1 VAVKWFTPE
10 VLQAQALH
18 LRNLADELVSVD
30 YTMVEVA
37 SALIRKVRGG
47 IYEES
52 ALSEDLRALKNFMD
66 YYPATDFVESAFRIA
81 VTHHCSIYD
90 SLYVSLS
97 LEERCQLVTADEKL
111 YNSLRDVYPGR
122 LLWLGDVTA
131 EMV

>member
-1 VAVKWFTPE
+1 
-10 VLQAQALH
+10 
-18 LRNLADELVSVD
+18 
-30 YTMVEVA
+30 
-37 SALIRKVRGG
+37 
-47 IYEES
+47 
-52 ALSEDLRALKNFMD
+52 
-66 YYPATDFVESAFRIA
+66 